1 MWLDEVDEIFKGYV
15 PYYILVFLPIFMLVS
30 STSPVSAAHEFPA
43 YRMQH
48 YDLHGVSYGS
58 RAAGINLEA
67 RSISTWSTARHCVLT
82 RLKDVTVDIFRNI
95 RGKAGALIVELP
107 ESFSNFT
114 QEEKQQHQL
123 LENKMLYE
131 QETSIPVYFT
141 KYNPTLEE
149 IITELS
155 TTVDI
160 SNKKKSAFDAL
171 FSSIAANGYQIVISS
186 GTPTVK
192 TDTKIAT
199 IHGHLTGYRPD
210 GKVPTIA
217 IVTHYDSFGVAPDLS
232 YGADANGSGV
242 IVMLELIRLLSGLY
256 ADSKTRGKYNIV
268 FVLAGG
274 GKVNFQGSKK
284 WLEEQLDSSE
294 GSLIQDASFVLCL
307 DTLTASD
314 TIFMHVSKP
323 PKEGSSSSIFYRF
336 LKTAGEN
343 FSSVAI
349 EGVHKKINL
358 ADDILAWEH
367 ERYSI
372 RRLPA
377 FTLSTVKSHKE
388 SWRSTI
394 LDTKEDLD
402 VDRLVRNARIIVD
415 AIGRYVYDIPEG
427 GIFGGNWDV
436 NPHYVEAWLEHLAEQ
451 PRSPQLL
458 SSKDNPLV
466 GSLLDNF
473 NKYLRDVKI
482 TYALPDKRDPDYQFF
497 GSTDGTVNIYSVK
510 PAVFDLI
517 LTLAIT
523 SYLVTVYFA
532 ISYIPSLYT
541 VCCNVMKNQ
550 KVKSR

>member
-1 MWLDEVDEIFKGYV
+1 MWLDEVDEISKGYV
-15 PYYILVFLPIFMLVS
+15 PYYLLVFLPIFMLIS
-30 STSPVSAAHEFPA
+30 STNPVSAAHEFPA

-67 RSISTWSTARHCVLT
+67 RSILTWSTARHCVLT
-82 RLKDVTVDIFRNI
+82 RLKDLTVDIFRNI

-107 ESFSNFT
+107 ESFTNFT
-114 QEEKQQHQL
+114 QEEKQQYQL

-186 GTPTVK
+186 GTPIVK

-199 IHGHLTGYRPD
+199 IHGHLTGYRTD

-217 IVTHYDSFGVAPDLS
+217 IVTHYDSFGISPDLS

-242 IVMLELIRLLSGLY
+242 IIMLELIRLLSGLY

-358 ADDILAWEH
+358 AEDILAWEH

-436 NPHYVEAWLEHLAEQ
+436 NPHYVETWLEHLAGQ

-510 PAVFDLI
+510 PAVFDLV

-523 SYLVTVYFA
+523 SYLVSVYFA
-532 ISYIPSLYT
+532 ISYIPALYT
-541 VCCNVMKNQ
+541 VCCDVMKNQ